1 MRKRMTVFLDH
12 VRHDAAFRE
21 KMNERISIV
30 MDLIREGRDI
40 TSVGKM
46 LKMPRGD
53 LEIIY
58 EIAKARIKVSH
69 KFSLYEKV
77 WLDQYLSSFST
88 PEVVC
93 NYRAGRISGMNLM
106 DIGSGS
112 GIQTAIMSR
121 YNLSTVG
128 IESDADRHL
137 MSVLNGEVYGGRN
150 LRFIRGDGIR
160 ILETSKISDNTVV
173 FSDPARPPGAAE
185 RKLEDL
191 TPSPEAVMAA
201 ARGKT
206 ENFVFDLPPQMK
218 WSNLTIPGE
227 KEYISVDGS
236 LNRLTLYTG
245 EVSKSQVSAVILPR
259 GIRIMG
265 TPEDSPPVSGSCDDD
280 YLYSF
285 DPAVIRAKLVR
296 KVISET
302 GINPVASDKRRYLAS
317 ASTIIDMF
325 PGEIYE
331 VIFTS
336 SSSDISTEL
345 HAADAGRVFLRYGV
359 QDGSYYEARD
369 SLSPGLSGSR
379 DIYLFRIGEKTV
391 GAGKIAARNTA

>member
-1 MRKRMTVFLDH
+1 MAVFLEH

-40 TSVGKM
+40 TSVGKI
-46 LKMPRGD
+46 LKIPHGD
-53 LEIIY
+53 LEVIY

-93 NYRAGRISGMNLM
+93 NYRTGRISGMNLM

-112 GIQTAIMSR
+112 GIQTAIMSSS
-121 YNLSTVG
+121 NLTTVG
-128 IESDADRHL
+128 IESDSDRHL
-137 MSVLNGEVYGGRN
+137 MSLLNGEVYGGRN
-150 LRFIRGDGIR
+150 LRFIHGDGVR
-160 ILETSKISDNTVV
+160 ILETSKITDDTVI

-191 TPSPEAVMAA
+191 TPSPEAVMSA
-201 ARGKT
+201 ARGRT
-206 ENFVFDLPPQMK
+206 ANFVFDLPPQMK
-218 WSNLTIPGE
+218 WNNITIPGE

-245 EVSKSQVSAVILPR
+245 EISKSQVSAVILPQ
-259 GIRIMG
+259 GIRISG
-265 TPEDSPPVSGSCDDD
+265 SPEDNPPVSGTCEHE

-317 ASTIIDMF
+317 ASTIIGMF

-331 VIFTS
+331 VMFTK

-345 HAADAGRVFLRYGV
+345 HAVDAGRVFLRYGV
-359 QDGSYYEARD
+359 QDGSYYEARN
-369 SLSPGLSGSR
+369 SLSSGLSGSR

-391 GAGKIAARNTA
+391 GAGKVTAKNTA